1 MRERIIKHWCIFYV
15 WLLKFFEIKKIKA
28 ARQIAERL
36 LISMIMIYAA
46 LYIVLPVI
54 ILFQSDQNPLRGHR
68 LLVTI
73 LIAIVTALIVSLI
86 GKSKRIKEILGELE
100 NVEDWHTSS
109 FYKKGRRIVWFH
121 FVFSVLS
128 VPIVIKLG

>member
-1 MRERIIKHWCIFYV
+1 MVVKVFRD
-15 WLLKFFEIKKIKA
+15 KKIKA

-54 ILFQSDQNPLRGHR
+54 MLFQSDQNPLRGHR

-73 LIAIVTALIVSLI
+73 LIAIVTGLIVSLI
-86 GKSKRIKEILGELE
+86 GKSKRIKEILGELG
-100 NVEDWHTSS
+100 NIEDWHTST

-128 VPIVIKLG
+128 VPIVISVMILVSKLG